1 MAPALQVPP
10 EVDDRHARLLRA
22 ATVPAR
28 WRPPGRLGA
37 AVGVMTGAMAGAAA
51 GLALALCGTAQAQEF
66 TPGPPAITLVPRVEA
81 PYSPGAR
88 VRPAALDARTL
99 LQLALLQNADVLY
112 ARLQARIADEGLAA
126 ETGLYDPIFYA
137 SLRRDGRS
145 RQRTVEE
152 RLTAALGGITQL
164 EEMGRSGELGVR
176 LRAPTGAEA
185 SVALRSAQ
193 RRSNIIGSAPF
204 SLSDSESAGALV
216 LTLRQ
221 PLLRGLGRDVTETDL
236 RVADAERD
244 VGRWQFRQQ
253 VLRVGSDAL
262 SAYWQLERA
271 QASQA
276 LRMQAQANAQ
286 ALRDDVRVRI
296 GGGRLPPAAL
306 DEADAALATREAE
319 LARGAQALAD
329 AQTRVRQLLDLPP
342 DDQAWRLAPPGAA
355 LALPPLDRPAT
366 TLASER
372 LPTALAAWPA
382 LRIAQLR
389 RAQAD
394 LRLAL
399 AIDRNRPALDVQA
412 SYSNNSLTYGP
423 LDAASKALQG
433 RNPDWSIGLSLEM
446 PFGGDKRASAQQRA
460 QALRRE
466 QADLEIHSVR
476 QSLANDLLNR
486 VMQLAAL
493 HDEQRQLHQ
502 DRAARQGLLQADET
516 QFAVGTA
523 PLNRVL
529 RRQSDLLEAQ
539 LRVADIDAR
548 LALAQVALQLVDGS
562 LLSAYD
568 VRIED

>member
-1 MAPALQVPP
+1 MVLALRVPP
-10 EVDDRHARLLRA
+10 EGITRDPRPLHPDRGPALLR
-22 ATVPAR
+22 R
-28 WRPPGRLGA
+28 
-37 AVGVMTGAMAGAAA
+37 AA
-51 GLALALCGTAQAQEF
+51 GPGMVMRWAACVAFVLCGAAQAQAF
-66 TPGPPAITLVPRVEA
+66 TPGPPGVTAAPRVEA
-81 PYSPGAR
+81 PYSPGPR
-88 VRPAALDARTL
+88 VRPVALDARTL

-193 RRSNIIGSAPF
+193 RRSNVIASAPF

-221 PLLRGLGRDVTETDL
+221 PLMRGLGRDVTETDL

-253 VLRVGSDAL
+253 VLRVGSDSL

-276 LRMQAQANAQ
+276 LRIQAQANAQ
-286 ALRDDVRVRI
+286 ALRDDVRARI

-342 DDQAWRLAPPGAA
+342 DDQAWRLSPGAA
-355 LALPPLDRPAT
+355 VALPPLDRPAT
-366 TLASER
+366 ALASER
-372 LPTALAAWPA
+372 LPSALAAWPA

-389 RAQAD
+389 RSQAD

-399 AIDRNRPALDVQA
+399 AVDRNRPALDLQA

-423 LDAASKALQG
+423 IDAASKALQG
-433 RNPDWSIGLSLEM
+433 RNPDWSIGLSLEL

-493 HDEQRQLHQ
+493 RDEQRQLHQ
-502 DRAARQGLLQADET
+502 DREARQGLLQADEA

>member
-1 MAPALQVPP
+1 MRRQ
-10 EVDDRHARLLRA
+10 
-22 ATVPAR
+22 
-28 WRPPGRLGA
+28 PGRLGA
-37 AVGVMTGAMAGAAA
+37 MMRAAA
-51 GLALALCGTAQAQEF
+51 WVALCLCGAAQAQEF
-66 TPGPPAITLVPRVEA
+66 TPGSTGVTAPPRVEA

-112 ARLQARIADEGLAA
+112 ARLQARIADEGLLA

-152 RLTAALGGITQL
+152 RLTAALGGITRL
-164 EEMGRSGELGVR
+164 EELGRSGELGMR
-176 LRAPTGAEA
+176 LRAPTGGEA
-185 SVALRSAQ
+185 SVALRSGQ

-204 SLSDSESAGALV
+204 AQGDAESAGALV

-221 PLLRGLGRDVTETDL
+221 PLMRGLGRDVTETDL

-271 QASQA
+271 QTSQA
-276 LRMQAQANAQ
+276 LRVQAQANAQ

-342 DDQAWRLAPPGAA
+342 DDQTWGLAPPGSAP
-355 LALPPLDRPAT
+355 ALPPLDRPAT
-366 TLASER
+366 ALASDR
-372 LPTALAAWPA
+372 LPSALAAWPA

-389 RAQAD
+389 RTQAD
-394 LRLAL
+394 LRLTL
-399 AIDRNRPALDVQA
+399 AADRNRPALDVQA

-423 LDAASKALQG
+423 IDAASKALQG
-433 RNPDWSIGLSLEM
+433 RNPDWSIGLSLEL

-486 VMQLAAL
+486 VIQLASL
-493 HDEQRQLHQ
+493 RDEQRQLHQ
-502 DRAARQGLLQADET
+502 DLEARKGLLQADET
-516 QFAVGTA
+516 QFAVGSA

-539 LRVADIDAR
+539 LRVTDIDAR